1 MPASKVLQQK
11 AIAVKR
17 LTGSNDVKASQKSIY
32 SAMDRYS
39 NRSENIINFGD
50 DDQAIYEH
58 LIQGDE
64 FDNGDGI
71 EVWYNAFKLD
81 DRSIVVVKT
90 YDGGVTGEGD
100 LYIMQPDHN
109 DIYDLRDDIV
119 ESGWYNG
126 LH

>member
-1 MPASKVLQQK
+1 MPASKKLQHV
-11 AIAVKR
+11 ANVVKR
-17 LTGSNDVKASQKSIY
+17 LTGIECKASRKSIY
-32 SAMDRYS
+32 SAMSRYS
-39 NRSENIINFGD
+39 DRSENNINFGD

-58 LIQGDE
+58 LSQGDE

-81 DRSIVVVKT
+81 DRSIVVVQT
-90 YDGGVTGEGD
+90 YDGGVSGEGD
-100 LYIMQPDHN
+100 LYIMHPDHN

-119 ESGWYNG
+119 EAGWYNG

>member
-17 LTGSNDVKASQKSIY
+17 LTGSNDVKASRKSIY
-32 SAMDRYS
+32 SAMRRYS
-39 NRSENIINFGD
+39 DRSENNINFGD

-58 LIQGDE
+58 LSQGDE

-81 DRSIVVVKT
+81 DRSIVVVQT
-90 YDGGVTGEGD
+90 YDGGVSGEGD

>member
-58 LIQGDE
+58 LSQGDE

-81 DRSIVVVKT
+81 DRSIVVVRT
-90 YDGGVTGEGD
+90 YDGGVSGEGD

>member
-1 MPASKVLQQK
+1 
-11 AIAVKR
+11 
-17 LTGSNDVKASQKSIY
+17 
-32 SAMDRYS
+32 MDRYS
-39 NRSENIINFGD
+39 NRSENNINFGD
-50 DDQAIYEH
+50 DDQAIYDH
-58 LIQGDE
+58 LLQGDE
-64 FDNGDGI
+64 FDNGVGI

-81 DRSIVVVKT
+81 SRSIVVVRT
-90 YDGGVTGEGD
+90 YDGGVSGEGD